1 MTSKDILKS
10 SFLEILFEN
19 RNKEYGAYTLRKYY
33 DVRLATAL
41 AIALGTV
48 FLLSLVIPSVNKNNS
63 SFLQP
68 EDVVM
73 ITQIDLPKP
82 PSDPPPMPPSL
93 PPQRSIATQQFT
105 NNIQLVTEDI
115 LTDVPAINELVAPR
129 IESLTQAG
137 DINFVNPPV
146 ETNVGSIA
154 GSVTEEPAAFD
165 PIEVQPQFP
174 GGKEAWMAFL
184 RRHLETPQELE
195 AGDKKTVLV
204 KFIVGEDGN
213 VAYFQVVQSGGSVYD
228 NEVIRVLKKMPKWKP
243 AIQNGHY
250 IQTSF
255 TQPVTFQRIE
265 E

>member
-1 MTSKDILKS
+1 MTGKDILRS

-19 RNKEYGAYTLRKYY
+19 RNKEYGAYALRKYY

-41 AIALGTV
+41 AIALGSV

-68 EDVVM
+68 EDVVR
-73 ITQIDLPKP
+73 ITQIDIPKP
-82 PSDPPPMPPSL
+82 PNDPPPMPPSL
-93 PPQRSIATQQFT
+93 PPQRSIAMQQFT
-105 NNIQLVTEDI
+105 NIQLVTEDI

-255 TQPVTFQRIE
+255 TQPVTFQSIE